1 VKQNGTVASSGK
13 ILCLSVFAAQVFE
26 DFLFSCVR
34 VCLFVCF
41 CVRRFRISDC
51 EFSLE
56 IRFGRMDMYPRTL
69 NLRFAFCL

>member
-1 VKQNGTVASSGK
+1 MKQNGTVASSGK
-13 ILCLSVFAAQVFE
+13 ILCQSVFAAQVFE

-51 EFSLE
+51 EFLWRLGSGGWICIHGL
-56 IRFGRMDMYPRTL
+56 
-69 NLRFAFCL
+69 